1 MRITD
6 HLVRVGELWRYYQA
20 GLINMAFGFSLFAI
34 LVAAGLNIYAAQV
47 ISHVLGVIFN
57 YFTYSRHVFRDA
69 GPSKFRFII
78 SYGVNYLLS
87 AGMLAATTILIKSPY
102 IAGLVVVITVS
113 LINYF
118 ALKHIVF
125 VANRAQ

>member
-1 MRITD
+1 MKVVQQLAR
-6 HLVRVGELWRYYQA
+6 LGELFRYYQA
-20 GLINMAFGFSLFAI
+20 GLINMAFGFCLYAM
-34 LVAAGLNIYAAQV
+34 LVATGLNIYVAQI
-47 ISHVLGVIFN
+47 ISHVLGVAFN

-69 GPSKFRFII
+69 GPSKLRFVV

-87 AGMLAATTILIKSPY
+87 AGMLAAVTIWIKSPY
-102 IAGLVVVITVS
+102 IAGLIVVVTVS

-125 VANRAQ
+125 ATNKTV

>member
-6 HLVRVGELWRYYQA
+6 YLMRMGELWRYYQA
-20 GLINMAFGFSLFAI
+20 GLINMAFGFSLYAI
-34 LVAAGLNIYAAQV
+34 LVAAGLNIYTAQI
-47 ISHVLGVIFN
+47 ISHVLGVAFN

-69 GPSKFRFII
+69 GPSKFRFVI
-78 SYGVNYLLS
+78 SYGINYLLS
-87 AGMLAATTILIKSPY
+87 VGMLTATTMWIQSPY
-102 IAGLVVVITVS
+102 IAGLIVVITVS

-125 VANRAQ
+125 VAKSAQ

>member
-1 MRITD
+1 MKIT
-6 HLVRVGELWRYYQA
+6 HQLARLTQLFRYYQA
-20 GLINMAFGFSLFAI
+20 GLINMAFGFGLYAM
-34 LVAAGLNIYAAQV
+34 LVATGLNIYVAQI
-47 ISHVLGVIFN
+47 ISHCLGVAFN

-69 GPSKFRFII
+69 GPSKLRFVI

-87 AGMLAATTILIKSPY
+87 AGMLATVTLWIKSPY
-102 IAGLVVVITVS
+102 VAGLIVVITVS

-125 VANRAQ
+125 ATNRA

>member
-1 MRITD
+1 MKVVQQLAR
-6 HLVRVGELWRYYQA
+6 LGELFRYYQA
-20 GLINMAFGFSLFAI
+20 GLINMAFGFSLYAM
-34 LVAAGLNIYAAQV
+34 LVATGLNIYVAQI
-47 ISHVLGVIFN
+47 ISHVLGVAFN

-69 GPSKFRFII
+69 GPSKLRFVV

-87 AGMLAATTILIKSPY
+87 AGMLAAVTIWIKSPY
-102 IAGLVVVITVS
+102 IAGLIVVVTVS

-125 VANRAQ
+125 ATNKTV